1 MTDPVPFRAG
11 REALTAAAHAAT
23 PSVITGEVVLLAD
36 VSEFQPEVTD
46 QLYLAWSK
54 AIVIR
59 AAYGTRTD
67 KAWYGG
73 DRRNQLHNGGV
84 RFLGIYQYITASE
97 DPAAQARALAALLGT
112 LRHGE
117 KVIADIEEG
126 AGSQQARW
134 VTWANE
140 INAALGDPPWDYSGE
155 FFATA
160 HGLAPVDWIAAY
172 GTREPDPPHQLW
184 QFTDAF
190 TVPGLPSP
198 VDCSVFHGSI
208 DQLAALAYQGAR
220 PAAHPVLQQGMTGP
234 AVRTLQEALNT
245 HGYHLA
251 VDGVFG
257 PATKAAVRSFQVQH
271 HLAADGIAGPLT
283 WAKLT

>member
-1 MTDPVPFRAG
+1 MTIPVPFRAG
-11 REALTAAAHAAT
+11 REALAATAQLAT
-23 PSVITGEVVLLAD
+23 PSAVTGPVVLLAD
-36 VSEFQPEVTD
+36 CSEFQPDITD
-46 QLYLAWSK
+46 QIYLAWSK

-67 KAWYGG
+67 RAWYGG
-73 DRRNQLHNGGV
+73 DRRAQLHNHGV

-97 DPAAQARALAALLGT
+97 NPVAQALALAALIGT
-112 LRHGE
+112 LRPGE
-117 KVIADIEEG
+117 KIIADIEEG

-134 VTWANE
+134 TAYAKT
-140 INAALGDPPWDYSGE
+140 IGTALGDAPWDYSGE
-155 FFATA
+155 FFADA
-160 HGLAPVDWIAAY
+160 HALAPVDWVAAY
-172 GTREPDPPHQLW
+172 GSREPGAPHKLW

-208 DQLAALAYQGAR
+208 DELAALAWQGPKPVPR
-220 PAAHPVLQQGMTGP
+220 PVLRQGMTGP

-245 HGYHLA
+245 HGYHLQ

-271 HLAADGIAGPLT
+271 GLAADSICGQMT